1 MNPETAV
8 PQRLQPKAVATQP
21 IVALDYSS
29 ADAAFSLV
37 DRLTAGDFF
46 KVGLQLYTA
55 EGPAVVQRLKKEGR
69 KVFLDLKLHDIP
81 NTVAGAVRSAAE
93 LGVDLL
99 TIHASGGR
107 AMMEAAAAAAAKASG
122 PPQLL
127 GVTIMTSLRAAEVEA
142 AWGRE
147 SVDVEDE
154 VLRLARLCAASG
166 LDGVVA
172 SVHEIG
178 AIRTK
183 APELRILTP
192 GIRLAGDAAGDQ
204 ARVATPAQ
212 AAEAGADYIVIGR
225 SVSAADDPAAA
236 FRRVLSELQG

>member
-8 PQRLQPKAVATQP
+8 PERLQPRAMATRP
-21 IVALDYSS
+21 IVALDYPS
-29 ADAAFSLV
+29 AEAAFSLV
-37 DRLTAGDFF
+37 DHLTESDFC

-81 NTVAGAVRSAAE
+81 NTVAGAVRAAAE

-99 TIHASGGR
+99 TIHASGGP
-107 AMMEAAAAAAAKASG
+107 AMMEAAATVAAHVSA

-127 GVTIMTSLRAAEVEA
+127 GVTVLTSLRASEVEA
-142 AWGRE
+142 AWGRAG
-147 SVDVEDE
+147 VDVEEE
-154 VLRLARLCAASG
+154 VLRLARLCASSG
-166 LDGVVA
+166 MNGVVA
-172 SVHEIG
+172 SVHEIS
-178 AIRTK
+178 AIRGS

-192 GIRLAGDAAGDQ
+192 GIRLAGDATGDQ
-204 ARVATPAQ
+204 ARVATPGQ

-225 SVSAADDPAAA
+225 SVTAADDPAAA
-236 FRRVLSELQG
+236 FERVRSELNG